1 MDSSPPISSADSPE
15 APPLSTLEALAA
27 LPGDGTIK
35 PGSVAADTAITR
47 PLPVGANIRPY
58 LISDQTNPMDAQR
71 PAAGS
76 IEDVP
81 EAAKAILL
89 RHQKV
94 VATFKSSELDVSS
107 DPQYLKIVMDALAT
121 MAASYVLSAAKPAD
135 EAPATS
141 SLSGLLGSS
150 LAAHAA
156 VAAGLKL
163 DDDLQGEPP

>member
-15 APPLSTLEALAA
+15 VPPLSTLEALAA
-27 LPGDGTIK
+27 LPGDGIIK
-35 PGSVAADTAITR
+35 PGSVVADDATSR

-71 PAAGS
+71 PAAGNV
-76 IEDVP
+76 EDVP
-81 EAAKAILL
+81 EAARAILQ
-89 RHQKV
+89 RHQKI
-94 VATFKSSELDVSS
+94 VAAFKGSELNVAE
-107 DPQYLKIVMDALAT
+107 DPQYRKIVMDALAT

-135 EAPATS
+135 EAPAPKP
-141 SLSGLLGSS
+141 LSGILGSS

-163 DDDLQGEPP
+163 DDDLAGEPP